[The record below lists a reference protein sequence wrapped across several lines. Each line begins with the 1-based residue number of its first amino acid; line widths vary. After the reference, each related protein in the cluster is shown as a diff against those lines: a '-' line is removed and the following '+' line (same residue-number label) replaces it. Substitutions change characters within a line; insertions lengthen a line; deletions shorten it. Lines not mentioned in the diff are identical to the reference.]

1 MGLGFSAMAMMS
13 VQFFLTARFP
23 RASAPFGIDI
33 IYYFHR
39 YLAIIIF
46 AFVFL
51 HFLIIRFDNVE
62 ALGAINPLDASWHMS
77 AGRGSLLLLLLLLI
91 TSLWRKP
98 LGIHYDQWRMLHI
111 GLAITAFLLALGHII
126 GTGHYVA
133 APGKLWLWTGYT
145 LFWLLLIVKIRL
157 FKPWQMHKRPY
168 RVIEVRPERGRR
180 WTLALAPDGHAGISF
195 HPGQFAW
202 LTLWNC
208 ARCRSI
214 AGRGNPRSPL
224 DGVGTRHNAE
234 ALQDWTIGADALRE
248 ALPEGIFRLKQTHQE
263 LLADDLDALVI
274 YLQSLRVGPPTKEN

>member
-168 RVIEVRPERGRR
+168 RVIEVRPERGRS

-208 ARCRSI
+208 ALSLHCRKRQSSQSTGRSRDKTQRRGA
-214 AGRGNPRSPL
+214 AGLDHRSGCAARGAARGDIPAKTDPS
-224 DGVGTRHNAE
+224 GTF
-234 ALQDWTIGADALRE
+234 G
-248 ALPEGIFRLKQTHQE
+248 
-263 LLADDLDALVI
+263 
-274 YLQSLRVGPPTKEN
+274 